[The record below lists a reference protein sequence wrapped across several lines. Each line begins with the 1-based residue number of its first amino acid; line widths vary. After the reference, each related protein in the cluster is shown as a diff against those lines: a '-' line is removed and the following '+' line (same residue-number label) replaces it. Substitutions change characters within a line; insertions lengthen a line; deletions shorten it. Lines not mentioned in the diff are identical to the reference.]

1 MTLRPK
7 VVDGVRIHPR
17 AERDGQAYVALELP
31 LVPAPFEVP
40 TSVAAI
46 LLVADGRTGVAEL
59 AALFAQWAPG
69 FPGVDYL
76 QSWLDGFER
85 VGALRYLGYQLRTQG
100 ENRYRCQGCGFSCR
114 GPEIPLIDAGEVA
127 RLEGAH
133 AELARRDP
141 ALAAVEP
148 FRRDPGG
155 FVHLVRIG
163 GECPFL
169 DETDRCRLHSEL
181 GAEAKPLACR
191 IFPLIAVAV
200 GDEIRLGLSG
210 SCFRLHRTFDGAERF
225 DLVREW
231 QAVSDRAAPANL
243 SQPPI
248 DAERAVPGREPTS
261 DELTETRRDFERDEL
276 RFLSWLRKSAPTL
289 GEVAFVAATNQLP
302 QRRRPMLPADLL
314 GDLRERNGRWARGI
328 VAGQLWP
335 LKVNDE
341 GPYADALRDF
351 TQRLATVSLG
361 EASSTAAIAGV
372 ATAGEATAGAMGSR
386 LSLADFDR
394 RFASFAA
401 YRLRNHVWLRRG
413 IYLGS
418 VSELFLLYLHALV
431 AALDVCAGSYDD
443 FGEALVL
450 WDLALHHPGDVER
463 FFAPRSRAEVRD
475 DWRRSLSDAGWR

>member
-1 MTLRPK
+1 MTHILHLGHQVTDLSGVNGLISTDAAGFDPAYDVNAIKITANNGSSVPFTATWAEPMGDVWIGFRYRAPSINAHAIAQ
-7 VVDGVRIHPR
+7 DGIFLEFYDAANRQVGLVRT
-17 AERDGQAYVALELP
+17 ERDDEK
-31 LVPAPFEVP
+31 
-40 TSVAAI
+40 
-46 LLVADGRTGVAEL
+46 
-59 AALFAQWAPG
+59 
-69 FPGVDYL
+69 
-76 QSWLDGFER
+76 
-85 VGALRYLGYQLRTQG
+85 
-100 ENRYRCQGCGFSCR
+100 YR
-114 GPEIPLIDAGEVA
+114 AM
-127 RLEGAH
+127 
-133 AELARRDP
+133 
-141 ALAAVEP
+141 
-148 FRRDPGG
+148 
-155 FVHLVRIG
+155 
-163 GECPFL
+163 
-169 DETDRCRLHSEL
+169 
-181 GAEAKPLACR
+181 
-191 IFPLIAVAV
+191 AV
-200 GDEIRLGLSG
+200 GDTSV
-210 SCFRLHRTFDGAERF
+210 DGA
-225 DLVREW
+225 
-231 QAVSDRAAPANL
+231 S
-243 SQPPI
+243 S
-248 DAERAVPGREPTS
+248 
-261 DELTETRRDFERDEL
+261 
-276 RFLSWLRKSAPTL
+276 
-289 GEVAFVAATNQLP
+289 FVAATNQLP

-431 AALDVCAGSYDD
+431 AALDVCARSYDD